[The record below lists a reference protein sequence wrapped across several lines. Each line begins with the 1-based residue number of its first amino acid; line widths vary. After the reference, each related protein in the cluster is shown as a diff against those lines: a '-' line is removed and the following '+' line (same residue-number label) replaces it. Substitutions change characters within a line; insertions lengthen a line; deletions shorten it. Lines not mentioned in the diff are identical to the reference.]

1 MEQKGV
7 RAVSKYLRI
16 SPSKARLVADLV
28 RSKNVGEALTILKF
42 TPKKG
47 ARLLSKTLR
56 SAMAN
61 AENTKSMDV
70 DVLYIKEIYVNE
82 GPRLKR
88 WRPRAM
94 GRATRILKRTSHI
107 TVVLGEK

>member
-1 MEQKGV
+1 MEV

-28 RSKNVGEALTILKF
+28 RSKPVDEALTILKF

-47 ARLLSKTLR
+47 ARFVSKTLR
-56 SAMAN
+56 SAVAN
-61 AENTKSMDV
+61 AQQSEMMDMEG
-70 DVLYIKEIYVNE
+70 LYIRAIFVDE

-94 GRATRILKRTSHI
+94 GRATRIIKRTSHI
-107 TVVLGEK
+107 TVVLAEK

>member
-1 MEQKGV
+1 MEV
-7 RAVSKYLRI
+7 RAISKYLRV

-28 RSKNVGEALTILKF
+28 RGKPVSEALTILKF
-42 TPKKG
+42 TPKKSG
-47 ARLLSKTLR
+47 RLINKTLR
-56 SAMAN
+56 SAVAN
-61 AENTKSMDV
+61 AENTNVMDV
-70 DVLYIKEIYVNE
+70 ETLFIKAILIDD

-94 GRATRILKRTSHI
+94 GRATRIIKRMSHI